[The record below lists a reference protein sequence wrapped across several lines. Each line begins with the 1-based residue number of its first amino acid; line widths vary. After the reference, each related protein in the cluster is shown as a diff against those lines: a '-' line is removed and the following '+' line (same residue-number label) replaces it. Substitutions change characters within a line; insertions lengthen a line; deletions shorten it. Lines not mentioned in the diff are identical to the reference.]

1 MIETLHKHYLSLEE
15 IQIPEAKA
23 ADEQKLSHLIS
34 SIQENGLISPIAI
47 NHEHVLL
54 AGYHRLLAF
63 QRLAVQDPANY
74 SRIPVRILNEADF
87 RQTQQLE
94 TTETLFRSDLSILEK
109 AEQFKHYFDA
119 LKYGQERHKTTV
131 IFKTLDISRRT
142 FFNLR
147 AIAEQLSDSVRE
159 RIKAMPSRELA
170 NSTHQLLGL
179 CKYDEA
185 MQLRILERFEN
196 GALPTIFD
204 AIRIE
209 EKELEDESTGR
220 KRKKYLKSPSLKL
233 QKDLRRD
240 LLNLSQRTGQ
250 GQNELFNEIFEA
262 GLELIQRKYP
272 QP

>member
-23 ADEQKLSHLIS
+23 ADEQKLSQLIS
-34 SIQENGLISPIAI
+34 SIQENGLISPIAV
-47 NHEHVLL
+47 NHEHTLL

-109 AEQFKHYFDA
+109 AEQFKQYFDT

-147 AIAEQLSDSVRE
+147 AIAEQLSDTIRNQ
-159 RIKAMPSRELA
+159 IKALSNRELA
-170 NSTHQLLGL
+170 NSTPQLLAL
-179 CKYDEA
+179 SKCDEA
-185 MQLRILERFEN
+185 MQLRVLERFVRE
-196 GALPTIFD
+196 GLPTVFE
-204 AIRIE
+204 AIRSE
-209 EKELEDESTGR
+209 EKELEDEAAGR

-233 QKDLRRD
+233 QKDLRRE
-240 LLNLSQRTGQ
+240 LLNLSQHTGQ

-272 QP
+272 